1 MSDSRSILIL
11 YGSQSGNSEDIAI
24 QTGKA
29 AVEYNLLPT
38 VRAMDEITIDEFVGQ
53 SRVLICCSTWG
64 DGEQPDNAEDLW
76 EAANSGSIESLEGL
90 HFSVLAFGDSSYLSL
105 IHI

>member
-53 SRVLICCSTWG
+53 
-64 DGEQPDNAEDLW
+64 
-76 EAANSGSIESLEGL
+76 
-90 HFSVLAFGDSSYLSL
+90 LSL